1 MWLIDVLA
9 TPAAVLLMAGRAARA
24 GGHAVRGVAELS
36 APAAMSSVTLPRCL
50 RRRPFSLRRSRVV
63 ARLETLTEFR
73 RIWAG

>member
-1 MWLIDVLA
+1 MWWIDVLA
-9 TPAAVLLMAGRAARA
+9 TPAAVLVMAGRAARA
-24 GGHAVRGVAELS
+24 GGHAVRDVAELS

-63 ARLETLTEFR
+63 VRLETLTKFR